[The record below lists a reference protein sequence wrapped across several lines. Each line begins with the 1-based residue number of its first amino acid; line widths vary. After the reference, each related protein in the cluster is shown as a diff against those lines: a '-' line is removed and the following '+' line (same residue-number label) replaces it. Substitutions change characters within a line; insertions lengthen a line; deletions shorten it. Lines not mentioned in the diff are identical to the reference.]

1 MALATQR
8 AALESLLRDRK
19 LDTTLTSAHP
29 LQQPAQ
35 REQLLPF
42 GPPALEDALLGG
54 LPRGQV
60 SEIAGGISSGRTSLL
75 VSLLARAT
83 ARGEL
88 VALVDALD
96 RFDPKS
102 AAEAGVALD
111 QVCWLRGDAAA
122 ETQTALDP
130 GWEPS
135 RPRAGQPRQ
144 TPLGRELSRAVKASG
159 LALSSGVFTL
169 VVLDVADVPVRLLR
183 GLPFTTW
190 MRLHRLIAGSDTAC
204 VLVTPQPIG
213 RSAGGA
219 SIRLEQDVRPSTR
232 SGRTEGRRDRV
243 ERGQNGRDER
253 GTFHER
259 VHASRRPFVGVGRH
273 EAAAARAGVW
283 YGTGPVPRRFRGLAV
298 QAHVQAGLHA
308 TSCALELTNSAERE
322 MRNAECVTA

>member
-8 AALESLLRDRK
+8 AALESLLRARK

-75 VSLLARAT
+75 VSLLARA
-83 ARGEL
+83 
-88 VALVDALD
+88 
-96 RFDPKS
+96 
-102 AAEAGVALD
+102 
-111 QVCWLRGDAAA
+111 
-122 ETQTALDP
+122 
-130 GWEPS
+130 
-135 RPRAGQPRQ
+135 
-144 TPLGRELSRAVKASG
+144 VKAAG

-169 VVLDVADVPVRLLR
+169 VVLDVADMPVRLLR

-204 VLVTPQPIG
+204 VLVTPQPLG

-219 SIRLEQDVRPSTR
+219 SIRLEPQAGALSPF
-232 SGRTEGRRDRV
+232 V
-243 ERGQNGRDER
+243 ERGV
-253 GTFHER
+253 TFHER
-259 VHASRRPFVGVGRH
+259 VHASRRPFVGIGRH
-273 EAAAARAGVW
+273 EAAAARAGLW
-283 YGTGPVPRRFRGLAV
+283 HGTGPVPRRFRGLAV

-308 TSCALELTNSAERE
+308 TTCTLELTPCSSASS
-322 MRNAECVTA
+322 

>member
-8 AALESLLRDRK
+8 AALESLLRARK

-102 AAEAGVALD
+102 AAEAGVALG

-122 ETQTALDP
+122 ESQTALDP

-144 TPLGRELSRAVKASG
+144 TPLGRELSRAVKAAG

-169 VVLDVADVPVRLLR
+169 VVLDVADMPVRLLR

-204 VLVTPQPIG
+204 VLVTPQPLG

-219 SIRLEQDVRPSTR
+219 SIRLEPQAGALSPF
-232 SGRTEGRRDRV
+232 V
-243 ERGQNGRDER
+243 ERGV
-253 GTFHER
+253 TFHER
-259 VHASRRPFVGVGRH
+259 VHASRRPFVGIVHASRRPFVGIGRH
-273 EAAAARAGVW
+273 EAAAARAGLW
-283 YGTGPVPRRFRGLAV
+283 HGTGPVPRRFRGLAV

-308 TSCALELTNSAERE
+308 TTCTLELTPCSSASS
-322 MRNAECVTA
+322 